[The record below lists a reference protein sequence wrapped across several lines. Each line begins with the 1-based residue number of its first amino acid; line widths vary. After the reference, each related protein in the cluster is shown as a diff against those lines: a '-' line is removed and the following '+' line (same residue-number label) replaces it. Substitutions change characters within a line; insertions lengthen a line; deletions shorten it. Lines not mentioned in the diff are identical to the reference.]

1 MRIDARRRFRRS
13 AILATMCAGIAT
25 LGMALADRAPLLIYN
40 ASGSAPLG
48 FYTVERRLPAKGEL
62 AVLRPP
68 PSIELLLVAHEIAP
82 PAVPLLKQ
90 AVAIRGDEVC
100 RTKEPTDAI
109 SIGGRVIA
117 EVQEKDHAGRPLPSW
132 EGCMRL
138 VDGEYFLLQPHPLS
152 FDSRYFGPVLRCDI
166 LGVAHPLWTW
176 NPDI

>member
-1 MRIDARRRFRRS
+1 MRVDPRRRFRRR
-13 AILATMCAGIAT
+13 AILATMCCGIVMLCTGFAG
-25 LGMALADRAPLLIYN
+25 RAPLLIYN

-48 FYTVERRLPAKGEL
+48 FYMIEQRLPVRGEL

-68 PSIELLLVAHEIAP
+68 PSIELLIVAHEIAP
-82 PAVPLLKQ
+82 AAVPLLKRVA
-90 AVAIRGDEVC
+90 AVRGDEVC
-100 RTKEPTDAI
+100 RSKDPTDAI
-109 SIGGRVIA
+109 TIGGKVIA

-152 FDSRYFGPVLRCDI
+152 FDSRYFGPILRCDI

-176 NPDI
+176 NRDV